1 MQALYTGNLGLANEK
16 ELQMLCTEVSSALA
30 LGETRIRVYGLQP
43 RWKKYM
49 KQISGRRTEAKFDE
63 VVQRLTLLTQQVWAL
78 QEGPNAS
85 STSRCAPFFTL
96 LQIQRLLCSQRPH
109 TSAVSVAA
117 LYCDAEQ
124 DA

>member
-1 MQALYTGNLGLANEK
+1 MQALYSGNLGLANEK

-49 KQISGRRTEAKFDE
+49 KQLGGRRTEAKFDE
-63 VVQRLTLLTQQVWAL
+63 VVQRLTLLTQQAWAL

-85 STSRCAPFFTL
+85 STSRCAPL
-96 LQIQRLLCSQRPH
+96 PSHCCCRDH
-109 TSAVSVAA
+109 VAA
-117 LYCDAEQ
+117 I
-124 DA
+124 